1 MRGPAVPLPLFTMR
15 ALTETVIRRQEAA
28 LGAPLDY
35 LRTLADASPA
45 AFVKF
50 GLAMPLAGHRRA
62 VAAAPWHLARLAATR
77 VQDCG
82 TCVQIVV
89 NQARADGVPAATLR
103 AALDGRGDYLG
114 EDERLAL
121 RYGEAVAACSD
132 DAAGLVEDVRQ
143 RLGEA
148 ALAELALAVATA
160 QLFPVLKRGL
170 GQAVACALVA
180 VEV

>member
-1 MRGPAVPLPLFTMR
+1 MN
-15 ALTETVIRRQEAA
+15 ALTERIIQKQEDA

-35 LRTLADASPA
+35 LRTIAAASPA

-62 VAAAPWHLARLAATR
+62 VAAGPWHLARLAATR

-89 NQARADGVPAATLR
+89 NQALADGVPAATLR
-103 AALDGRGDYLG
+103 AALDGRPDALA

-121 RYGEAVAACSD
+121 GYGEAVAARSD
-132 DAAGLVEDVRQ
+132 SAPERVEVVRQ

-160 QLFPVLKRGL
+160 QLFPILKRGL
-170 GQAVACALVA
+170 GQSVACALV
-180 VEV
+180 EVDVDSGRGAGQ